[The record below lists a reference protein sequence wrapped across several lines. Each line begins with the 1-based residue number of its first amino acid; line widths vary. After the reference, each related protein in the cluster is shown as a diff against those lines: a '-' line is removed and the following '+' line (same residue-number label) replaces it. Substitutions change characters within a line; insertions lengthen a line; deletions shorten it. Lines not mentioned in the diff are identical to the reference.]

1 MKREYL
7 SHTIIEL
14 TSLQLLYAE
23 ALRIVKGIPRWKSG
37 EFRGE
42 KTRVS
47 YTIPVNFKLKK

>member
-1 MKREYL
+1 M
-7 SHTIIEL
+7 IEL